1 MKKPTK
7 NRRSVGKFY
16 SLEGRDDI
24 AIEESQPFDVTS
36 ITFHFYH
43 QYLNFMSFSFL
54 ILCLYREK
62 GPRLDPKDYTIG
74 DLTGELAAKMPGE
87 INGQQF
93 IIQNNK
99 VRLITEFTCQ
109 ELKLNQNDEL
119 ARWVSNKIT
128 LVESSALYSL
138 PVRGLRSLE
147 QKMKLILVDQ
157 RSSVFVHFF
166 IKIVLRS
173 INMIKFE
180 EKKNQTIWKDFKL
193 VKICNKILSWMYM
206 QYTASVCLH

>member
-1 MKKPTK
+1 MKKLTT

-54 ILCLYREK
+54 ILCLCREK

-147 QKMKLILVDQ
+147 QKKYQSTKDQVYLFIFSSKLFSDPLI
-157 RSSVFVHFF
+157 
-166 IKIVLRS
+166 
-173 INMIKFE
+173 
-180 EKKNQTIWKDFKL
+180 
-193 VKICNKILSWMYM
+193 
-206 QYTASVCLH
+206 

>member
-1 MKKPTK
+1 MKKLTK

-119 ARWVSNKIT
+119 ARWVSNKIS
-128 LVESSALYSL
+128 LVKSSALYSL

-180 EKKNQTIWKDFKL
+180 EKEKSNHLERF
-193 VKICNKILSWMYM
+193 
-206 QYTASVCLH
+206 

>member
-1 MKKPTK
+1 M
-7 NRRSVGKFY
+7 
-16 SLEGRDDI
+16 
-24 AIEESQPFDVTS
+24 PFDVTS

-109 ELKLNQNDEL
+109 ELKLN
-119 ARWVSNKIT
+119 
-128 LVESSALYSL
+128 
-138 PVRGLRSLE
+138 
-147 QKMKLILVDQ
+147 
-157 RSSVFVHFF
+157 
-166 IKIVLRS
+166 
-173 INMIKFE
+173 
-180 EKKNQTIWKDFKL
+180 
-193 VKICNKILSWMYM
+193 
-206 QYTASVCLH
+206 